1 MSWKNGFLFTRSLY
15 SILALTGILL
25 LMGNAAQAAE
35 EIGQHYKML
44 SAVDY
49 SGQEQFKNHVETQL
63 TVRKQTLADDKVR
76 YLISSN
82 EFDLSADSSSPAQQS
97 SSKEI
102 SFIIDRKTGFLSQ
115 SGSDL
120 TLMENINNQCIR
132 SLKKVSGDRIGKS
145 WKQTFSLSSIVES
158 LPEQMSFTLTAIGL
172 KTKLYGDMLAVRALS
187 EPFIVRIPN
196 TKGGVGQLKARIGA
210 VYLFEPKADE
220 VYMSISVF
228 EATTDVS
235 GFAEKLRCEVATYRT
250 DAAGQSLDFSG
261 LDREFE
267 KLVQSVGLSDKSIKI
282 VKEAPLPK
290 WVRSGGLSAAQVSN
304 ACAAIACEGAVNPV
318 ASIYVPAARTL
329 ALQTAGRVA
338 SMTTVGTV
346 SGALATNVKGIAG
359 MKIAGAPAIMGMGL
373 GTAGTVAG
381 VSAGAIAIAGGGGG
395 SGGHGEQSPTT
406 P

>member
-15 SILALTGILL
+15 SILALTGVLL
-25 LMGNAAQAAE
+25 LMGNVAQPAE
-35 EIGQHYKML
+35 QTGQHYKML

-63 TVRKQTLADDKVR
+63 TVRKQPLADDKVR

-82 EFDLSADSSSPAQQS
+82 EFDLSADISSPAQQS

-102 SFIIDRKTGFLSQ
+102 SFIIDTKTGFLSQ

-120 TLMENINNQCIR
+120 TLIENINNQCIR
-132 SLKKVSGDRIGKS
+132 SLKKVSGDKIGKS
-145 WKQTFSLSSIVES
+145 WKQTFSLSSLVES
-158 LPEQMSFTLTAIGL
+158 LPGQMSFTLTAIGL
-172 KTKLYGDMLAVRALS
+172 KTQLYGDMLAVRALS

-196 TKGGVGQLKARIGA
+196 TKGGVGQLRARISA
-210 VYLFEPKADE
+210 VYLFEPNADE

-261 LDREFE
+261 LGREFE
-267 KLVQSVGLSDKSIKI
+267 KLVQSVGLSDRSIKI
-282 VKEAPLPK
+282 VKETPLPK

-318 ASIYVPAARTL
+318 ASIYIPAARTL

-346 SGALATNVKGIAG
+346 SGVLATKVTGIAG
-359 MKIAGAPAIMGMGL
+359 MKIAVAPAVMGMGL
-373 GTAGTVAG
+373 GTAGAVAG
-381 VSAGAIAIAGGGGG
+381 VGAGAVAIAGGAE
-395 SGGHGEQSPTT
+395 SGGHGENSPTT